1 MILGFLFK
9 LFLFY
14 ILFLFI
20 RGLYKA
26 YKTLQVF
33 KGAQEQFKDQWKHS
47 NSQHYRGAPNSS
59 SQNENTSQN
68 NTIEAEYRVL
78 DESNEGNQ
86 KSSKPENRTP

>member
-33 KGAQEQFKDQWKHS
+33 KGAQEQFKDQWKQS
-47 NSQHYRGAPNSS
+47 NTHQYGERPGQSS
-59 SQNENTSQN
+59 SGTKASQN

-78 DESNEGNQ
+78 DESSEEKKDFSEPKN
-86 KSSKPENRTP
+86 

>member
-47 NSQHYRGAPNSS
+47 NSQRYGGGDNPSS
-59 SQNENTSQN
+59 EESASQN

-78 DESNEGNQ
+78 DDSQEEKQ
-86 KSSKPENRTP
+86 KSSKPEDRTP

>member
-1 MILGFLFK
+1 MIFGFLFK

-33 KGAQEQFKDQWKHS
+33 KGAQEQFKEQWKHS
-47 NSQHYRGAPNSS
+47 NSHHGRGAGQSS
-59 SQNENTSQN
+59 SDQSTSQN

-78 DESNEGNQ
+78 DESSEEN
-86 KSSKPENRTP
+86 KKPSKPEDQTP

>member
-1 MILGFLFK
+1 MIVGFLFK

-14 ILFLFI
+14 ILYLFI

-33 KGAQEQFKDQWKHS
+33 KGAQEQFKDQWKQTQTHRYGEGPTH
-47 NSQHYRGAPNSS
+47 NSASRNS
-59 SQNENTSQN
+59 SQN

-78 DESNEGNQ
+78 DESSEEKKKFSEP
-86 KSSKPENRTP
+86 KS